1 MRTIVLRNDDE
12 RTPGDSSAGEE
23 RRVTL
28 FFPVT
33 GDEYKQTRAAVEGVT
48 PGGEEGSGPAGMP
61 AGGRYVVTT
70 AQQRRE
76 WGLADLANG
85 PGGDAA
91 APGDPAAMER
101 AGAVSVVDSADALD
115 LLFEDGASRSGAAAL
130 VDGAGDDVAASLVDG
145 VGGDVAASAAGGRR
159 CGRTRPGAFVN
170 LKHGRSRVP
179 DHVLAVFGKLC
190 RPGRIDSLLKSLDG
204 LIKPLERMLASG
216 LEAAVREVAAV
227 RGQEVTAERLAEAG
241 GADSADERTERV
253 AKACSTIEKRLEK
266 PGELLGQLDFRA
278 LQITPSLSTF
288 RVFLRRVGKD
298 PAGNTPESGL
308 VSACDKALRGFER
321 AAGQAVSRIRA
332 VAAARRAIS
341 PGAWDDAALGRIR
354 EVLQRLEDARKLLL
368 TVHPSDELEA
378 VRDSLKEEEQQA
390 AVPLAAATRDVLG
403 RLEAADLPVEV
414 LARALN
420 EVRLSQALGHD
431 AAAVS
436 LERLK
441 TVASLPWTARA
452 AERVDIEAAMAA
464 LDAAHAGRPQV
475 KARIRRFLAARL
487 LASGAWTLEGAVG
500 SCRRDPSAPSGLR
513 RLVVRP
519 ARAATRSPVLCF
531 AGPPGGGKTAL
542 AKLIGT
548 ALGRPAVTV
557 ALGGVWDESAIRG
570 LPTTFRTPAA
580 GRVISALV
588 EAKVRNPVLVLDE
601 LDKVGGRTSN
611 HGDPSA
617 ALLEVLDPEQN
628 TRFRDVYLDVP
639 FDLSEVLFIATAN
652 DLAGIPA
659 PLRDRLEVI
668 EAPGY
673 TDEEKVDIVRRNLW
687 GAQLEAAGLTGGG
700 FWTRPPV
707 ETPAGARAGR
717 QVTVEVLD
725 GELDGETA
733 APVEITDAA
742 ALEVV
747 RGHTCEAG
755 VRELSRQLGAIC
767 EGVASRRVESGD
779 TAPVTVVAVAGEAA
793 GLAPARRRL
802 TVAELLGPPRYD
814 SLPDRVR
821 DALSRERDRVLGL
834 HPADPEAVAAQA
846 WLEVAAGLPWRREV
860 EERLDAVLFRQA
872 LDQKHVG
879 RGREKD
885 QALDYLV
892 ARQTAAETHG
902 AAGDGVAAT
911 LLAEYFGRELPGGI
925 RVRYARTMDDVLE
938 VVLPDVLT

>member
-115 LLFEDGASRSGAAAL
+115 LLFEDGASRSGAASL

-308 VSACDKALRGFER
+308 ASACDKALRGFER

-452 AERVDIEAAMAA
+452 GERVDIEAAMAA

-687 GAQLEAAGLTGGG
+687 GAATRGGRADRRRLLDPPPGGDARRGPGRAAGHGGG
-700 FWTRPPV
+700 ARRRARRRDGGAGRDHGCGGPGGGPGSHLRGG
-707 ETPAGARAGR
+707 GARALAAARGHLRGR
-717 QVTVEVLD
+717 GFPPG
-725 GELDGETA
+725 GERRHRAGDRRRRRRRSRRSRPGAPPPHGGGAPGTA
-733 APVEITDAA
+733 AVRLAA
-742 ALEVV
+742 RPCPGRALAGAGPRPGPASGRP
-747 RGHTCEAG
+747 RGGGRAG
-755 VRELSRQLGAIC
+755 VARGGGRTPVAPGGGGA
-767 EGVASRRVESGD
+767 
-779 TAPVTVVAVAGEAA
+779 
-793 GLAPARRRL
+793 ARRG
-802 TVAELLGPPRYD
+802 AFSAGPRPETRRPR
-814 SLPDRVR
+814 P
-821 DALSRERDRVLGL
+821 
-834 HPADPEAVAAQA
+834 
-846 WLEVAAGLPWRREV
+846 
-860 EERLDAVLFRQA
+860 
-872 LDQKHVG
+872 
-879 RGREKD
+879 
-885 QALDYLV
+885 
-892 ARQTAAETHG
+892 
-902 AAGDGVAAT
+902 
-911 LLAEYFGRELPGGI
+911 
-925 RVRYARTMDDVLE
+925 
-938 VVLPDVLT
+938 